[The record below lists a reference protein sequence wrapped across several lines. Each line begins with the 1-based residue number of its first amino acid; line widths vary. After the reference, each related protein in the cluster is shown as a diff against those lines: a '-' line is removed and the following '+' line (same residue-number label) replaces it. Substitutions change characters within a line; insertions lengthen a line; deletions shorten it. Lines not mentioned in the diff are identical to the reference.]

1 MNEVFRGALEAPS
14 TPIDA
19 EKSAGDDYEV
29 RFKPNLC
36 FEGVLKDL
44 DFLII
49 FLIFFLIYAPMSSLL
64 TW

>member
-29 RFKPNLC
+29 RFKPNMC
-36 FEGVLKDL
+36 FEGVLKDF
-44 DFLII
+44 DFSKKYV
-49 FLIFFLIYAPMSSLL
+49 FFGSFFIYSF
-64 TW
+64 